1 MKDNLEWSRAEYFYS
16 KDPLNGEKD
25 KRIESW
31 SKLLTSLPNVELSS
45 SELKTEVSISLNWT
59 SEQKRVTE
67 NLLLDLIPWRKGPFN
82 LGGIDIDTEWRS
94 NLKWE
99 RFLSLGLSLEGKKV
113 LDVGAGNGYYAFRML
128 GERAREVI
136 CLEPNLTHV
145 IQFLSINHFLKKEEV
160 KVIPKRLEQLTPEP
174 NFDIIF
180 SMGVLYHQRNPSDH
194 IKLLS
199 SNLKPKGKLV
209 LETIL
214 SFEGSEMEIK
224 NGKYANMPNV
234 WYLHDANGIKDIA
247 HQHGLKVSAYTK
259 GHVTSSNEQRKTRWM
274 PFKSFSDAINI
285 KTGKTLEGYSLPK
298 RSFFILEKN

>member
-59 SEQKRVTE
+59 SEQKRITE
-67 NLLLDLIPWRKGPFN
+67 TFLLDLIPWRKGPFN

-145 IQFLSINHFLKKEEV
+145 IQFLSINHFLKKE
-160 KVIPKRLEQLTPEP
+160 R
-174 NFDIIF
+174 
-180 SMGVLYHQRNPSDH
+180 G
-194 IKLLS
+194 
-199 SNLKPKGKLV
+199 
-209 LETIL
+209 
-214 SFEGSEMEIK
+214 
-224 NGKYANMPNV
+224 
-234 WYLHDANGIKDIA
+234 
-247 HQHGLKVSAYTK
+247 
-259 GHVTSSNEQRKTRWM
+259 
-274 PFKSFSDAINI
+274 
-285 KTGKTLEGYSLPK
+285 
-298 RSFFILEKN
+298 